1 MTITPALRSD
11 STKLAEVVRHGP
23 GIVRDENSPIPSG
36 ESQDVAIVESLELCD
51 FGGAEV
57 HAGGATNQRG
67 NDDLIEVGVRLEADH
82 RQEATAVRRAA
93 ATFW

>member
-1 MTITPALRSD
+1 M
-11 STKLAEVVRHGP
+11 
-23 GIVRDENSPIPSG
+23 RDEDSPIPSG
-36 ESQDVAIVESLELCD
+36 EGQDVAIMEPLELGD

-67 NDDLIEVGVRLEADH
+67 NDDVTEVGVRLEADH
-82 RQEATAVRRAA
+82 LQEATAVRRAA